1 MKKNCL
7 LCFLLFFSCYSAFA
21 GESLD
26 SLLNVLDKT
35 IKEADTYVQIK
46 ENKLHELKKEARKT
60 PPVSVERYHLN
71 NDIYLEYKAY
81 SSDSALHYLN
91 ENMLLARQL
100 NDKERELKIQLE
112 LSYLLSS
119 IGMYM
124 EAADILNSIDRQ
136 TLPSSLLGYYYT
148 CYEHVYFEA
157 GAAQPRYKMFA
168 SRYAKLSHAYRDSM
182 QVTLDPSSATYL
194 WLRETQLREAGK
206 YDEALEFSDRRLA
219 EASFGTPQY
228 ALVAYQ
234 RFRLFESMGK
244 KDEHLYYLVLSAIS
258 DVRSAIKEQSSLM
271 VLAQELNR
279 KGDLKRAYDYIN
291 FSWEISQF
299 YKTRLRS
306 WMNITPLSMINGNY
320 QDIIKQ
326 QNRELLIYIT
336 CVALLA
342 LLLVIALI
350 YIYRQMK
357 ALSIAN
363 RAYVLET
370 GKIALSGD
378 AKKLM
383 NDDSVKKALQ
393 EVNER
398 LFSLNEELEEVNRH
412 LRSTNLELSESN
424 LIKEAYIARFF
435 KLCSV
440 YVDRL
445 QAYRKLVNKKLQ
457 RGQVAELLKMTHL
470 SNDIVTVEVQEL
482 YANFDSAFLHLFPN
496 FVESLNA
503 LLLPDEQIV
512 LKPDE
517 LLNTELRIFA
527 LIRLGIKDSS
537 QIAELLHYSV
547 NTIYNY
553 RSRVKTKA
561 RVSRDDFE
569 DLVAKIR

>member
-7 LCFLLFFSCYSAFA
+7 LCFLLFFSCHSALA

-60 PPVSVERYHLN
+60 PPFSVERYNLN

-136 TLPSSLLGYYYT
+136 TLPSSLLGHYYT

-168 SRYAKLSHAYRDSM
+168 SRYVKLSHAYRDSM
-182 QVTLDPSSATYL
+182 QITLDPSSATYL

-219 EASFGTPQY
+219 ESSFGTPQY

-271 VLAQELNR
+271 VLAQELNS

-326 QNRELLIYIT
+326 QNRELLIYIV

-357 ALSIAN
+357 ALSIA
-363 RAYVLET
+363 
-370 GKIALSGD
+370 
-378 AKKLM
+378 KKG
-383 NDDSVKKALQ
+383 LQ

-561 RVSRDDFE
+561 CVSRDDFE

>member
-219 EASFGTPQY
+219 ESSFGTPQY

-271 VLAQELNR
+271 VLAQELNS

-326 QNRELLIYIT
+326 QNRELLIYIV

-357 ALSIAN
+357 ALSN
-363 RAYVLET
+363 
-370 GKIALSGD
+370 
-378 AKKLM
+378 AKKG
-383 NDDSVKKALQ
+383 LQ

>member
-7 LCFLLFFSCYSAFA
+7 FCLLLFFSCHSAFA
-21 GESLD
+21 DERLD

-46 ENKLHELKKEARKT
+46 ENKLHELKREARKT
-60 PPVSVERYHLN
+60 APLSIERYHLN

-91 ENMLLARQL
+91 ENLLLARQL

-136 TLPSSLLGYYYT
+136 TLPTSLLGHYYT
-148 CYEHVYFEA
+148 CYEHVYSEA

-168 SRYAKLSHAYRDSM
+168 SRYVKLSHVYRDSM
-182 QVTLDPSSATYL
+182 EVTLDSSSATYL

-206 YDEALEFSDRRLA
+206 YDEAMEFSDRRLG

-271 VLAQELNR
+271 VLAQELHS
-279 KGDLKRAYDYIN
+279 KGDLKRAYNYIN

-342 LLLVIALI
+342 LLLVVALI

-357 ALSIAN
+357 ALSIA
-363 RAYVLET
+363 
-370 GKIALSGD
+370 
-378 AKKLM
+378 KKG
-383 NDDSVKKALQ
+383 LQ

-496 FVESLNA
+496 FVESLNE
-503 LLLPDEQIV
+503 LLLPEEQIV

>member
-136 TLPSSLLGYYYT
+136 TLPSSLLGHYYT

-326 QNRELLIYIT
+326 QNRELLIYIA

-357 ALSIAN
+357 ALSIA
-363 RAYVLET
+363 
-370 GKIALSGD
+370 
-378 AKKLM
+378 KKG
-383 NDDSVKKALQ
+383 LQ

-503 LLLPDEQIV
+503 LLLPEEQIV

-517 LLNTELRIFA
+517 LLNTELRILA

-561 RVSRDDFE
+561 CVSRDDFE

>member
-7 LCFLLFFSCYSAFA
+7 LCFLLFFSCHSAFA

-46 ENKLHELKKEARKT
+46 ENKLHELKKKARKT
-60 PPVSVERYHLN
+60 SPFSVERYNLN

-124 EAADILNSIDRQ
+124 EAADILNLIDRQ

-271 VLAQELNR
+271 VLAQELNS

-357 ALSIAN
+357 ALSIA
-363 RAYVLET
+363 
-370 GKIALSGD
+370 
-378 AKKLM
+378 KKG
-383 NDDSVKKALQ
+383 LQ

-503 LLLPDEQIV
+503 LLLPEEQIV

>member
-182 QVTLDPSSATYL
+182 QVTLDPSSATDL

-326 QNRELLIYIT
+326 QNRELLIYIA

-357 ALSIAN
+357 ALSIA
-363 RAYVLET
+363 
-370 GKIALSGD
+370 
-378 AKKLM
+378 KKG
-383 NDDSVKKALQ
+383 LQ

>member
-46 ENKLHELKKEARKT
+46 ENKLHELKREARKT
-60 PPVSVERYHLN
+60 APLSIERYHLN

-91 ENMLLARQL
+91 ENLLLARQL

-136 TLPSSLLGYYYT
+136 TLPTSLLGHYYT
-148 CYEHVYFEA
+148 CYEHVYSEA

-168 SRYAKLSHAYRDSM
+168 SRYVKLSHAYRDSM
-182 QVTLDPSSATYL
+182 EVTLDPSSATYL

-206 YDEALEFSDRRLA
+206 YDEAMEFSDRRLA

-271 VLAQELNR
+271 VLAQELHG

-342 LLLVIALI
+342 LLLVVALI

-357 ALSIAN
+357 ALSIA
-363 RAYVLET
+363 
-370 GKIALSGD
+370 
-378 AKKLM
+378 KKG
-383 NDDSVKKALQ
+383 LQ

-496 FVESLNA
+496 FVESLNE
-503 LLLPDEQIV
+503 LLLPEEQIV

>member
-336 CVALLA
+336 CVVLLA

-357 ALSIAN
+357 ALSIA
-363 RAYVLET
+363 
-370 GKIALSGD
+370 
-378 AKKLM
+378 KKG
-383 NDDSVKKALQ
+383 LQ

-398 LFSLNEELEEVNRH
+398 LFSLNEELEEVNRY

>member
-7 LCFLLFFSCYSAFA
+7 LCFLLFFSCHSAFA

-46 ENKLHELKKEARKT
+46 ENKLHELKKKARKT
-60 PPVSVERYHLN
+60 PPFSVERYHLN

-124 EAADILNSIDRQ
+124 EAADILNLIDRQ

-206 YDEALEFSDRRLA
+206 YDEALEFSDCRLA

-271 VLAQELNR
+271 VLAQELNS

-357 ALSIAN
+357 ALSIA
-363 RAYVLET
+363 
-370 GKIALSGD
+370 
-378 AKKLM
+378 KKG
-383 NDDSVKKALQ
+383 LQ

-398 LFSLNEELEEVNRH
+398 LFSLNEELEEVNCH

-503 LLLPDEQIV
+503 LLLPEEQIV

>member
-219 EASFGTPQY
+219 ESSFGTPQY

-271 VLAQELNR
+271 VLAQELNS

-357 ALSIAN
+357 ALSN
-363 RAYVLET
+363 
-370 GKIALSGD
+370 
-378 AKKLM
+378 AKKG
-383 NDDSVKKALQ
+383 LQ

-561 RVSRDDFE
+561 CVSRDDFE

>member
-7 LCFLLFFSCYSAFA
+7 LCFLLFFSCHSAFA

-46 ENKLHELKKEARKT
+46 ENKLHELKKKARKT
-60 PPVSVERYHLN
+60 SPFSVERYNLN

-124 EAADILNSIDRQ
+124 EAADILNLIDRQ
-136 TLPSSLLGYYYT
+136 TLPSSLWGYYYT

-271 VLAQELNR
+271 VLAQELNS

-357 ALSIAN
+357 ALSIA
-363 RAYVLET
+363 
-370 GKIALSGD
+370 
-378 AKKLM
+378 KKG
-383 NDDSVKKALQ
+383 LQ

-398 LFSLNEELEEVNRH
+398 LFSLNEELEEVNCY

-503 LLLPDEQIV
+503 LLLPEEQIV

>member
-100 NDKERELKIQLE
+100 NDKERELNIQLE

-271 VLAQELNR
+271 VLAQELNS

-357 ALSIAN
+357 ALSIA
-363 RAYVLET
+363 
-370 GKIALSGD
+370 
-378 AKKLM
+378 KKG
-383 NDDSVKKALQ
+383 LQ

-503 LLLPDEQIV
+503 LLLPEEQIV

>member
-7 LCFLLFFSCYSAFA
+7 LCFLLFFSCHSALA

-60 PPVSVERYHLN
+60 PPFSVERYNLN
-71 NDIYLEYKAY
+71 NDICLEYKAY

-136 TLPSSLLGYYYT
+136 TLPSSLLGHYYT

-168 SRYAKLSHAYRDSM
+168 SRYVKLSHAYRDSM
-182 QVTLDPSSATYL
+182 QITLDPSSATYL

-219 EASFGTPQY
+219 ESSFGTPQY

-271 VLAQELNR
+271 VLAQELNS

-326 QNRELLIYIT
+326 QNRELLIYIV

-357 ALSIAN
+357 ALSIA
-363 RAYVLET
+363 
-370 GKIALSGD
+370 
-378 AKKLM
+378 KKG
-383 NDDSVKKALQ
+383 LQ

>member
-7 LCFLLFFSCYSAFA
+7 LCFLLFFSCHSALA

-26 SLLNVLDKT
+26 SLLNVIDKT

-60 PPVSVERYHLN
+60 PPFSVERYNLN

-136 TLPSSLLGYYYT
+136 TLPSSLLGHYYT

-168 SRYAKLSHAYRDSM
+168 SRYVKLSHAYRDSM
-182 QVTLDPSSATYL
+182 QITLDPSSATYL

-219 EASFGTPQY
+219 ESSFGTPQY

-271 VLAQELNR
+271 VLAQELNS

-326 QNRELLIYIT
+326 QNRELLIYIV

-357 ALSIAN
+357 ALSIA
-363 RAYVLET
+363 
-370 GKIALSGD
+370 
-378 AKKLM
+378 KKG
-383 NDDSVKKALQ
+383 LQ

>member
-7 LCFLLFFSCYSAFA
+7 LCFLLFFSCHSAFA

-46 ENKLHELKKEARKT
+46 ENKLHELKKKARKT
-60 PPVSVERYHLN
+60 SPFSVERYNLN

-124 EAADILNSIDRQ
+124 EAADILNLIDRQ

-271 VLAQELNR
+271 VLAQELNS

-357 ALSIAN
+357 ALSIA
-363 RAYVLET
+363 
-370 GKIALSGD
+370 
-378 AKKLM
+378 KKG
-383 NDDSVKKALQ
+383 LQ

-398 LFSLNEELEEVNRH
+398 LFSLNEELEEVNCH

-424 LIKEAYIARFF
+424 LVKEAYIARFF

-503 LLLPDEQIV
+503 LLLPEEQIV

>member
-7 LCFLLFFSCYSAFA
+7 LCFLLFFSCHSALA

-60 PPVSVERYHLN
+60 PPFSVERYNLN

-136 TLPSSLLGYYYT
+136 TLPSSLLGHYYT

-168 SRYAKLSHAYRDSM
+168 SRYVKLSHAYRDSM
-182 QVTLDPSSATYL
+182 QITLDPSSATYL

-219 EASFGTPQY
+219 ESSFGTPQY

-271 VLAQELNR
+271 VLAQELNS

-357 ALSIAN
+357 ALSIA
-363 RAYVLET
+363 
-370 GKIALSGD
+370 
-378 AKKLM
+378 KKG
-383 NDDSVKKALQ
+383 LQ

-398 LFSLNEELEEVNRH
+398 LFSLNEELEEVNCH

>member
-326 QNRELLIYIT
+326 QNRELLIYIA

-357 ALSIAN
+357 ALSIA
-363 RAYVLET
+363 
-370 GKIALSGD
+370 
-378 AKKLM
+378 KKG
-383 NDDSVKKALQ
+383 LQ
-393 EVNER
+393 KVNER

>member
-1 MKKNCL
+1 MKYNCL
-7 LCFLLFFSCYSAFA
+7 LFLLLLFSCFPAHA
-21 GESLD
+21 DAHLD
-26 SLLNVLDKT
+26 SLLNVLDAT

-46 ENKLHELKKEARKT
+46 ENRLRELKKEAGKT
-60 PPVSVERYHLN
+60 PPVSIERYNLN
-71 NDIYLEYKAY
+71 NRIYSEYKAY

-91 ENMLLARQL
+91 VNRVVAQQL
-100 NDKERELKIQLE
+100 GDEERELKTRLE

-119 IGMYM
+119 TGMYM
-124 EAADILNSIDRQ
+124 EATDILNSIERR
-136 TLPSSLLGYYYT
+136 TLPQSLLGNYYT
-148 CYEHVYFEA
+148 CYEHLYAEA
-157 GAAQPRYKMFA
+157 GAAQPRYRMFS
-168 SRYAKLSHAYRDSM
+168 SRYLKLSHAYRDSM
-182 QVTLDPSSATYL
+182 LVVLEPTSDTYL
-194 WLRETQLREAGK
+194 WLRETQLKEAGR
-206 YDEALEFSDRRLA
+206 YNEALEFSNRRLS
-219 EASFGTPQY
+219 ESSFGTPQY

-234 RFRLFESMGK
+234 RFRLFESMGE
-244 KDEHLYYLVLSAIS
+244 KDEYLYYLVLSAIS

-271 VLAQELNR
+271 VLAQELHG
-279 KGDLKRAYDYIN
+279 KGDLKRAYAYIN

-320 QDIIKQ
+320 QDIIKK
-326 QNRELLIYIT
+326 QNKELQIYIV
-336 CVALLA
+336 CMALLA

-357 ALSIAN
+357 ALS
-363 RAYVLET
+363 V
-370 GKIALSGD
+370 
-378 AKKLM
+378 AKKG
-383 NDDSVKKALQ
+383 LQ
-393 EVNER
+393 EVNGR
-398 LFSLNEELEEVNRH
+398 LSSLNGELEEVNRH

-440 YVDRL
+440 YVNRL

-457 RGQVAELLKMTHL
+457 RGQVDELLKMTHL
-470 SNDIVTVEVQEL
+470 SNDIVTAEIQEL
-482 YANFDSAFLHLFPN
+482 YANFDSAFLHLFPH

-503 LLLPDEQIV
+503 LLLPEEQIV
-512 LKPDE
+512 LKQDE

-553 RSRVKTKA
+553 RSKVKNKA
-561 RVSRDDFE
+561 RVSREDFE

>member
-71 NDIYLEYKAY
+71 NDIYLEYKVY

-219 EASFGTPQY
+219 ESSFGTPQY

-326 QNRELLIYIT
+326 QNRELLIYIV

-357 ALSIAN
+357 ALSN
-363 RAYVLET
+363 
-370 GKIALSGD
+370 
-378 AKKLM
+378 AKKG
-383 NDDSVKKALQ
+383 LQ

-561 RVSRDDFE
+561 CVSRDDFE

>member
-71 NDIYLEYKAY
+71 NDIYLEYKVY

-136 TLPSSLLGYYYT
+136 TLPSYLLGYYYT

-357 ALSIAN
+357 ALSIA
-363 RAYVLET
+363 
-370 GKIALSGD
+370 
-378 AKKLM
+378 KKG
-383 NDDSVKKALQ
+383 LQ

-503 LLLPDEQIV
+503 LLLPEEQIV

>member
-7 LCFLLFFSCYSAFA
+7 LCFLLFFSCHSALA

-60 PPVSVERYHLN
+60 PPFSVERYNLN

-136 TLPSSLLGYYYT
+136 TLPSSLLGHYYT

-168 SRYAKLSHAYRDSM
+168 SRYVKLSHAYRDSM
-182 QVTLDPSSATYL
+182 QITLDPSSATYL

-219 EASFGTPQY
+219 ESSFGTPQY

-271 VLAQELNR
+271 VLAQELNS

-326 QNRELLIYIT
+326 QNRELLIYIV

-357 ALSIAN
+357 ALSIA
-363 RAYVLET
+363 
-370 GKIALSGD
+370 
-378 AKKLM
+378 KKG
-383 NDDSVKKALQ
+383 LQ

-482 YANFDSAFLHLFPN
+482 YANFDSTFLHLFPN

>member
-326 QNRELLIYIT
+326 QNRELLIYIA

-342 LLLVIALI
+342 LLLVIELI

-357 ALSIAN
+357 ALSIA
-363 RAYVLET
+363 
-370 GKIALSGD
+370 
-378 AKKLM
+378 KKG
-383 NDDSVKKALQ
+383 LQ

>member
-100 NDKERELKIQLE
+100 NDKERELNIQLE

-271 VLAQELNR
+271 VLAQELNS

-357 ALSIAN
+357 ALSIA
-363 RAYVLET
+363 
-370 GKIALSGD
+370 
-378 AKKLM
+378 KKG
-383 NDDSVKKALQ
+383 LQ

-457 RGQVAELLKMTHL
+457 RGQVTELLKMTHL

-503 LLLPDEQIV
+503 LLLPEEQIV

>member
-7 LCFLLFFSCYSAFA
+7 LCFLLFFSCHSALA

-60 PPVSVERYHLN
+60 PPFSVERYNLN

-136 TLPSSLLGYYYT
+136 TLPSSLLGHYYT

-168 SRYAKLSHAYRDSM
+168 SRYVKLSHAYRDSM
-182 QVTLDPSSATYL
+182 QITLDPSSATYL

-219 EASFGTPQY
+219 ESSFGTPQY

-271 VLAQELNR
+271 VLAQELNS

-326 QNRELLIYIT
+326 QNRELLIYIV

-357 ALSIAN
+357 ALSIA
-363 RAYVLET
+363 
-370 GKIALSGD
+370 
-378 AKKLM
+378 KKG
-383 NDDSVKKALQ
+383 LQ

-424 LIKEAYIARFF
+424 LIKEAYIARFL

>member
-71 NDIYLEYKAY
+71 NDIYLECKAY

-326 QNRELLIYIT
+326 QNRELLIYIA

-357 ALSIAN
+357 ALSIA
-363 RAYVLET
+363 
-370 GKIALSGD
+370 
-378 AKKLM
+378 KKG
-383 NDDSVKKALQ
+383 LQ

>member
-7 LCFLLFFSCYSAFA
+7 LCFLLFFSCHSALA

-60 PPVSVERYHLN
+60 PPFSVERYNLN

-136 TLPSSLLGYYYT
+136 TLPSSLLGHYYT

-168 SRYAKLSHAYRDSM
+168 SRYVKLSHAYRDSM
-182 QVTLDPSSATYL
+182 QITLDPSSATCL

-219 EASFGTPQY
+219 ESSFGTPQY

-271 VLAQELNR
+271 VLAQELNS

-326 QNRELLIYIT
+326 QNRELLIYIV

-357 ALSIAN
+357 ALSIA
-363 RAYVLET
+363 
-370 GKIALSGD
+370 
-378 AKKLM
+378 KKG
-383 NDDSVKKALQ
+383 LQ

>member
-7 LCFLLFFSCYSAFA
+7 LCFLLFFSCHSALA

-60 PPVSVERYHLN
+60 PPFSVERYNLN

-136 TLPSSLLGYYYT
+136 TLPSSLLGHYYT

-168 SRYAKLSHAYRDSM
+168 SRYVKLSHAYRDSM
-182 QVTLDPSSATYL
+182 QITLDPSSATYL

-219 EASFGTPQY
+219 ESSFGTPQY

-271 VLAQELNR
+271 VLAQELNS

-326 QNRELLIYIT
+326 QNRELLIYIV

-357 ALSIAN
+357 ALSIA
-363 RAYVLET
+363 
-370 GKIALSGD
+370 
-378 AKKLM
+378 KKG
-383 NDDSVKKALQ
+383 LQ

-547 NTIYNY
+547 NTSYNY

>member
-7 LCFLLFFSCYSAFA
+7 LCFLLFFSCHSALA

-46 ENKLHELKKEARKT
+46 ENKLHELKKKARKT
-60 PPVSVERYHLN
+60 SPFSVERYNLN

-124 EAADILNSIDRQ
+124 EAADILNLIDRQ

-271 VLAQELNR
+271 VLAQELNS

-326 QNRELLIYIT
+326 QNRELLIYIV

-357 ALSIAN
+357 ALSIA
-363 RAYVLET
+363 
-370 GKIALSGD
+370 
-378 AKKLM
+378 KKG
-383 NDDSVKKALQ
+383 LQ

-503 LLLPDEQIV
+503 LLLPEEQIV

>member
-7 LCFLLFFSCYSAFA
+7 FCLLLFFSCHSAFA
-21 GESLD
+21 NERLD

-46 ENKLHELKKEARKT
+46 ENKLHELKREARKT
-60 PPVSVERYHLN
+60 APLSIERYHLN

-91 ENMLLARQL
+91 ENLLLARQL

-136 TLPSSLLGYYYT
+136 ILPTSLLGHYYT
-148 CYEHVYFEA
+148 CYEHVYSEA

-168 SRYAKLSHAYRDSM
+168 SRYVKLSHVYRDSM
-182 QVTLDPSSATYL
+182 EVTLDSSSATYL

-206 YDEALEFSDRRLA
+206 YDEAMEFSDRRLA

-271 VLAQELNR
+271 VLAQELHS

-342 LLLVIALI
+342 LLLVVVLI

-357 ALSIAN
+357 ALSIA
-363 RAYVLET
+363 
-370 GKIALSGD
+370 
-378 AKKLM
+378 KKG
-383 NDDSVKKALQ
+383 LQ

-496 FVESLNA
+496 FVESLNE
-503 LLLPDEQIV
+503 LLLPEEQIV

>member
-7 LCFLLFFSCYSAFA
+7 LCFLLFFSCHSALA

-136 TLPSSLLGYYYT
+136 TLPSSLLGHYYT

-168 SRYAKLSHAYRDSM
+168 SRYVKLSHAYRDSM
-182 QVTLDPSSATYL
+182 QITLDPSSATYL

-219 EASFGTPQY
+219 ESSFGTPQY

-326 QNRELLIYIT
+326 QNRELLIYIV

-357 ALSIAN
+357 ALSIA
-363 RAYVLET
+363 
-370 GKIALSGD
+370 
-378 AKKLM
+378 KKG
-383 NDDSVKKALQ
+383 LQ

>member
-7 LCFLLFFSCYSAFA
+7 LCFLLFFSCHSALA

-60 PPVSVERYHLN
+60 PPFSVERYNLN

-326 QNRELLIYIT
+326 QNRELLIYIA

-357 ALSIAN
+357 ALSIA
-363 RAYVLET
+363 
-370 GKIALSGD
+370 
-378 AKKLM
+378 KKG
-383 NDDSVKKALQ
+383 LQ

>member
-357 ALSIAN
+357 ALSIA
-363 RAYVLET
+363 
-370 GKIALSGD
+370 
-378 AKKLM
+378 KKG
-383 NDDSVKKALQ
+383 LQ

-527 LIRLGIKDSS
+527 LIRLGVKDSS

>member
-60 PPVSVERYHLN
+60 PPFSVERYNLN

-136 TLPSSLLGYYYT
+136 TLPSSLLGHYYT

-168 SRYAKLSHAYRDSM
+168 SRYVKLSHAYRDSM
-182 QVTLDPSSATYL
+182 QITLDPSSATYL

-219 EASFGTPQY
+219 ESSFGTPQY

-271 VLAQELNR
+271 VLAQELNS

-326 QNRELLIYIT
+326 QNRELLIYIV

-357 ALSIAN
+357 ALSIA
-363 RAYVLET
+363 
-370 GKIALSGD
+370 
-378 AKKLM
+378 KKG
-383 NDDSVKKALQ
+383 LQ

>member
-60 PPVSVERYHLN
+60 PPFSVERYNLN

-136 TLPSSLLGYYYT
+136 TLPSSLLGHYYT

-326 QNRELLIYIT
+326 QNRELLIYIV

-357 ALSIAN
+357 ALSIA
-363 RAYVLET
+363 
-370 GKIALSGD
+370 
-378 AKKLM
+378 KKG
-383 NDDSVKKALQ
+383 LQ

>member
-7 LCFLLFFSCYSAFA
+7 LCFLLFFSCHSALA

-46 ENKLHELKKEARKT
+46 ENNLHELKKEARKT
-60 PPVSVERYHLN
+60 PPFSVERYNLN

-136 TLPSSLLGYYYT
+136 TLPSSLLGHYYT

-168 SRYAKLSHAYRDSM
+168 SRYVKLSHAYRDSM
-182 QVTLDPSSATYL
+182 QITLDPSSATYL

-219 EASFGTPQY
+219 ESSFGTPQY

-271 VLAQELNR
+271 VLAQELNS

-326 QNRELLIYIT
+326 QNRELLIYIV

-357 ALSIAN
+357 ALSIA
-363 RAYVLET
+363 
-370 GKIALSGD
+370 
-378 AKKLM
+378 KKG
-383 NDDSVKKALQ
+383 LQ

>member
-7 LCFLLFFSCYSAFA
+7 LCFLLFFSCHSALA

-60 PPVSVERYHLN
+60 PPFSVERYNLN

-168 SRYAKLSHAYRDSM
+168 SRYVKLSHAYRESM
-182 QVTLDPSSATYL
+182 QITLDPSSATYL

-219 EASFGTPQY
+219 ESSFGTPQY

-271 VLAQELNR
+271 VLAQELNS

-326 QNRELLIYIT
+326 QNRELLIYIV

-357 ALSIAN
+357 ALSIA
-363 RAYVLET
+363 
-370 GKIALSGD
+370 
-378 AKKLM
+378 KKG
-383 NDDSVKKALQ
+383 LQ

>member
-1 MKKNCL
+1 MKNNCL
-7 LCFLLFFSCYSAFA
+7 SFLLLLFSCLPAHA
-21 GESLD
+21 GAHLD
-26 SLLNVLDKT
+26 SLLNVLDAT

-46 ENKLHELKKEARKT
+46 ENRLRELKKEAGKT
-60 PPVSVERYHLN
+60 PPVSIERYNLN
-71 NDIYLEYKAY
+71 NRIYSEYKAY

-91 ENMLLARQL
+91 VNRVVAQQL
-100 NDKERELKIQLE
+100 GDEERELKTRLE

-119 IGMYM
+119 TGMYM
-124 EAADILNSIDRQ
+124 EATDILNSIERR
-136 TLPSSLLGYYYT
+136 TLPQSLLGNYYT
-148 CYEHVYFEA
+148 CYEHLYAEA
-157 GAAQPRYKMFA
+157 GAAQPRYRMFS
-168 SRYAKLSHAYRDSM
+168 SRYLKLSHAYRDSM
-182 QVTLDPSSATYL
+182 LVVLEPTSDTYL
-194 WLRETQLREAGK
+194 WLRETQLKEAGR
-206 YDEALEFSDRRLA
+206 YNEALEFSNRRLS
-219 EASFGTPQY
+219 ESSFGTPQY

-234 RFRLFESMGK
+234 RFRLFESMGE

-271 VLAQELNR
+271 VLAQELHG
-279 KGDLKRAYDYIN
+279 KGDLKRAYAYIN

-320 QDIIKQ
+320 QDIIKK
-326 QNRELLIYIT
+326 QNKELQIYIV
-336 CVALLA
+336 CMALLA

-357 ALSIAN
+357 ALSIA
-363 RAYVLET
+363 
-370 GKIALSGD
+370 
-378 AKKLM
+378 KKG
-383 NDDSVKKALQ
+383 LQ
-393 EVNER
+393 EVNGR
-398 LFSLNEELEEVNRH
+398 LSSLNGELEEVNRH

-440 YVDRL
+440 YVNRL

-457 RGQVAELLKMTHL
+457 RGQVDELLKMTHL
-470 SNDIVTVEVQEL
+470 SNDIVTAEIQEL
-482 YANFDSAFLHLFPN
+482 YANFDSAFLHLFPH

-503 LLLPDEQIV
+503 LLLPEEQIV
-512 LKPDE
+512 LKQDE

-553 RSRVKTKA
+553 RSKVKNKA
-561 RVSRDDFE
+561 RVSREDFE

>member
-7 LCFLLFFSCYSAFA
+7 LCFLLFFSCHSALA

-60 PPVSVERYHLN
+60 PPFSVERYNLN

-124 EAADILNSIDRQ
+124 EAADILTSIDRQ

-168 SRYAKLSHAYRDSM
+168 SRYVKLSHAYRDSM
-182 QVTLDPSSATYL
+182 QITLDPSSATYL

-357 ALSIAN
+357 ALSIA
-363 RAYVLET
+363 
-370 GKIALSGD
+370 
-378 AKKLM
+378 KKG
-383 NDDSVKKALQ
+383 LQ